1 MATTKAADGNR
12 LPARSK
18 ARKDTDE
25 HWVVM
30 SNALTRAGHG
40 LTLSE
45 KRIVVLGISKLDHR
59 SCPPAGVSPTAK
71 VTAAEYAQQFGV
83 DLRTAYE
90 ALQDGA
96 RALYNRSISFYEAAP
111 KRNGKAGK
119 VTHTMR
125 WVGRATYHDGEGW
138 VELCFWHELVPHLIG
153 LQKWFTQYQLHQVR
167 ALRSG
172 YSWRLL
178 ELLERF
184 REKKKEG
191 WAEYDIEDFS
201 LAMDATPK
209 QREDFAKLRTKIIE
223 PAVRELIEKDGW
235 LIQWEAVKAGRKVK
249 SVRFKFMRENCSEQ
263 NKLEI

>member
-1 MATTKAADGNR
+1 MGKIKAADGER

-18 ARKDTDE
+18 VSKDADE

-45 KRIVVLGISKLDHR
+45 KRIVVLGISKLDR
-59 SCPPAGVSPTAK
+59 RNSPPTGMSPVAK

-96 RALYNRSISFYEAAP
+96 RALYNRSISFYQAAP

-138 VELCFWHELVPHLIG
+138 VEL
-153 LQKWFTQYQLHQVR
+153 
-167 ALRSG
+167 
-172 YSWRLL
+172 
-178 ELLERF
+178 
-184 REKKKEG
+184 
-191 WAEYDIEDFS
+191 
-201 LAMDATPK
+201 
-209 QREDFAKLRTKIIE
+209 
-223 PAVRELIEKDGW
+223 
-235 LIQWEAVKAGRKVK
+235 
-249 SVRFKFMRENCSEQ
+249 
-263 NKLEI
+263 

>member
-1 MATTKAADGNR
+1 MGTTKAADGKR

-18 ARKDTDE
+18 TSKDTDE

-45 KRIVVLGISKLDHR
+45 KRIVVLGISKLDRR
-59 SCPPAGVSPTAK
+59 SSPPTGVSPVAK

-111 KRNGKAGK
+111 KRNGRAAK
-119 VTHTMR
+119 VTTMR

-167 ALRSG
+167 ALRSA

-184 REKKKEG
+184 REKKCDG
-191 WAEYDIEDFS
+191 WAEYEIEDFS
-201 LAMDATPK
+201 IAMDATPK

-223 PAVRELIEKDGW
+223 PAVRELTEKDDW
-235 LIQWEAVKAGRKVK
+235 IIQWEPVKAGRKVK
-249 SVRFKFMRENCSEQ
+249 SVRFKFMHKNQ
-263 NKLEI
+263 VNQALLET

>member
-1 MATTKAADGNR
+1 MGTTKAADGKR

-18 ARKDTDE
+18 TSKDSDE

-45 KRIVVLGISKLDHR
+45 KRIVVLGISKLDRR
-59 SCPPAGVSPTAK
+59 SSPPAGVSPVAK

-111 KRNGKAGK
+111 KRNGRASK
-119 VTHTMR
+119 VTTMR

-167 ALRSG
+167 ALRSA

-184 REKKKEG
+184 REKKGDG
-191 WAEYDIEDFS
+191 WAEYEIEDFS
-201 LAMDATPK
+201 IAMDATPK

-223 PAVRELIEKDGW
+223 PAVRELTEKDGW
-235 LIQWEAVKAGRKVK
+235 IIEWEAVKAGRKVK
-249 SVRFKFMRENCSEQ
+249 SVRFKFAHKNQTEQ
-263 NKLEI
+263 KLLEI

>member
-1 MATTKAADGNR
+1 MGKIKAADGER

-18 ARKDTDE
+18 VSKDADE

-45 KRIVVLGISKLDHR
+45 KRIVVLGISKLDR
-59 SCPPAGVSPTAK
+59 RNSPPAGMSPVAK

-96 RALYNRSISFYEAAP
+96 RALYNRSISFYQAAP

-167 ALRSG
+167 ALRSA

-184 REKKKEG
+184 REKKGEG
-191 WAEYDIEDFS
+191 WAEYDIEDFAI
-201 LAMDATPK
+201 AMDATPK

-223 PAVRELIEKDGW
+223 PAVRELTEKDGW
-235 LIQWEAVKAGRKVK
+235 LIEWEPIKAGRKVK
-249 SVRFKFMRENCSEQ
+249 AVRFKFMRKNLADQ
-263 NKLEI
+263 YLLEI